1 MNELYNNNNGCFKK
15 FPELNKMNNAHLY
28 IFGGMYGSK
37 YVTAIAELIMKE
49 GNKYNLKGI
58 GLGDPFLNPEAS
70 LG

>member
-1 MNELYNNNNGCFKK
+1 
-15 FPELNKMNNAHLY
+15 MNNAHLY